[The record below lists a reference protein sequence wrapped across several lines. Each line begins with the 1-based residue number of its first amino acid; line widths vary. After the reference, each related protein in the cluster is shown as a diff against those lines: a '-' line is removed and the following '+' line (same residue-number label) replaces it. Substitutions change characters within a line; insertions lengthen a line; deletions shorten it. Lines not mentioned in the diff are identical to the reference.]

1 MSCPGQDIRRRPVKN
16 DLRPFASLSRAS
28 YLSIEH
34 YAVQGN
40 KESNMPANTKH
51 IQTIDRAGRRLRKT
65 LDHQVLE
72 RLLAVLNSPGDD
84 SPARLRQVSEMVCEI
99 RKQDAAA
106 EKNVVALLVAGDKT
120 SNGRPERRDRRVVPF
135 AQTGDA
141 GSEGRRA
148 FRRMLTRTIRDIYGL
163 ETPDEGPAADD
174 SPVNPSPAPDASA

>member
-1 MSCPGQDIRRRPVKN
+1 M
-16 DLRPFASLSRAS
+16 A
-28 YLSIEH
+28 
-34 YAVQGN
+34 
-40 KESNMPANTKH
+40 ANTKH

-84 SPARLRQVSEMVCEI
+84 SPARLRQVSEMLCEI

-120 SNGRPERRDRRVVPF
+120 SLGRPERRDRLVARF
-135 AQTGDA
+135 GQTVDA

-163 ETPDEGPAADD
+163 ETPDEEPAADD
-174 SPVNPSPAPDASA
+174 SPVNPSPAPDALA